1 MRTTADTID
10 RDREYARNIRVAA
23 ALTLAALTA
32 AFVLLPQPQVR
43 PYSTGARS
51 LVVEQLLVLDG
62 PLAPP
67 PSRVPLRAK
76 LPIPA
81 ADGQAQDSGVGL
93 NTFSETGY
101 VNVQDRG
108 LMPLPYYKVERKPEV
123 LQQVVPAYPELARAA
138 GIQGRAVVQV
148 VVDTT
153 GMVGAA
159 ELLQGS
165 GSSLLD
171 AAALAAARGFRF
183 RPGYQLD
190 RPVPVAMAIPF
201 SFRLD

>member
-1 MRTTADTID
+1 
-10 RDREYARNIRVAA
+10 
-23 ALTLAALTA
+23 
-32 AFVLLPQPQVR
+32 
-43 PYSTGARS
+43 
-51 LVVEQLLVLDG
+51 VVEQLLALDG
-62 PLAPP
+62 SLQPP
-67 PSRVPLRAK
+67 PVQAPVRAK

-81 ADGQAQDSGVGL
+81 TDGQAQDPGVGL

-101 VNVQDRG
+101 VHVQDHG
-108 LMPLPYYKVERKPEV
+108 VTPLPYYKVERKPEV
-123 LQQVVPAYPELARAA
+123 LHQVVPVYPELARAA

-148 VVDTT
+148 VVDTAGT
-153 GMVGAA
+153 VGAA

-165 GSSLLD
+165 GSPLLD

-190 RPVPVAMAIPF
+190 RPVPVTMAIPF